1 MINNKV
7 IQNCTVPFPP
17 IQALVNEHALGK
29 IKLKN
34 IYQAWQGESIK
45 QIRDKHE
52 QNPYTLRIGTPS
64 TDDQLKND
72 ALYFIL
78 HYLSYN
84 PITKDVE
91 MREIVPYRNVD
102 KIYIGQSIDE
112 NSYKNYKLFV
122 NGNAVVNDIYIKGQE
137 SLKEV
142 PLGKLVVNLIDRL
155 EKLQFQVNDLQRQLG
170 NQHIYTQGT

>member
-1 MINNKV
+1 MINNNV

-29 IKLKN
+29 IKIKN

-45 QIRDKHE
+45 QIRYKHE
-52 QNPYTLRIGTPS
+52 QNPYTLRIGMPS
-64 TDDQLKND
+64 TDEQLKGD

-91 MREIVPYRNVD
+91 MRELVPYRNVD

-112 NSYKNYKLFV
+112 KAYKNYKLFV
-122 NGNAVVNDIYIKGQE
+122 DGNTVTNDIYIKGQE
-137 SLKEV
+137 SIKDI
-142 PLGKLVVNLIDRL
+142 PLGKLVVNLMDRV
-155 EKLQFQVNDLQRQLG
+155 EKLQLQVNDLHRQLG
-170 NQHIYTQGT
+170 KQHIYNQGT